1 MSNKYRIIDD
11 FQAGST
17 EYRVL
22 VLDRDFESFEDAPKQ
37 IAAIGGKEYKFSL
50 NSVRSWVI
58 IKAKDSFSG
67 EDIVFK

>member
-11 FQAGST
+11 FQAGNS
-17 EYRVL
+17 EYRIL
-22 VLDRDFESFEDAPKQ
+22 VLDRNFESFEDASKQ

-58 IKAKDSFSG
+58 IKARGSFSR